1 MQMFNRGS
9 FAPKGAA
16 EEGDS
21 GRWEDG
27 GQMGQTDDLTPDDH
41 AASLLK
47 TIEAEIIPRLMLAHR
62 GPSND
67 DRGPADSLPRAT
79 AEQVA
84 ELTKIILRRD
94 PAGAQAYV
102 RARHGA
108 GLALETMYLDLLAP
122 VARKLGDMW
131 DSDECD
137 FTQVTVA
144 LWRLQQ
150 IVYEY
155 SPAFQR
161 DHRARHAGRR
171 ALLVPAPGSQHTF
184 GVVIVAEFFRR
195 SGWDVRGEPNATE
208 TDIKNSLGGE
218 WFDVLGLSVGAEC
231 LLPAVSSA
239 ILGLRK
245 ASRNPS
251 LVVMVGGPIVAGTA
265 DFVARVGADG
275 TAPDAAAAV
284 ALAETLVSRRA
295 APP

>member
-1 MQMFNRGS
+1 LGFACAIKVCSANTPTPSAPASCTTIQRYGS
-9 FAPKGAA
+9 AG
-16 EEGDS
+16 
-21 GRWEDG
+21 
-27 GQMGQTDDLTPDDH
+27 
-41 AASLLK
+41 
-47 TIEAEIIPRLMLAHR
+47 
-62 GPSND
+62 
-67 DRGPADSLPRAT
+67 
-79 AEQVA
+79 VA
-84 ELTKIILRRD
+84 LNKIILR
-94 PAGAQAYV
+94 
-102 RARHGA
+102 
-108 GLALETMYLDLLAP
+108 LDT
-122 VARKLGDMW
+122 
-131 DSDECD
+131 DECD